1 MINQNTRTLFILPRV
16 YTISSA
22 SVAAMASG
30 TPCKITQYYLDT
42 NSLSL
47 PAFDKHHTRGT
58 SVDKA
63 IWIWKLKSFY
73 LGGFLSILCCITY
86 MGMSGPFLLV
96 VCWLSLADSYHGKV
110 TREIWLQALFCAPNS
125 VKDNISNCLETLY
138 ASKPATKLYYVVV
151 CLKPFY

>member
-30 TPCKITQYYLDT
+30 TPCKITQYYLNT

-63 IWIWKLKSFY
+63 MWI
-73 LGGFLSILCCITY
+73 
-86 MGMSGPFLLV
+86 
-96 VCWLSLADSYHGKV
+96 
-110 TREIWLQALFCAPNS
+110 
-125 VKDNISNCLETLY
+125 
-138 ASKPATKLYYVVV
+138 
-151 CLKPFY
+151 